1 MVFCWFNRRSC
12 ILADEMG
19 LGKTAQSI
27 CLLEYLFSRQNVR
40 GPFLVVV
47 PLSTL
52 QHWARELETWTD
64 MNVVVYQGN
73 QANRQIIRQ
82 YEWHFDLKRKGGKKK
97 ASASSQLKFNVVLTT
112 YEMIL
117 RSDWTELNKINW
129 KCLIVDEAHRL
140 KNRSS
145 KLLEHL
151 KLFKTEHRLILTGT
165 PLQNNT
171 VRPALTSKS
180 PWFGSHLPYRRN
192 FGRCSTLLTR
202 ESSPP

>member
-1 MVFCWFNRRSC
+1 MVYCWFNRRSC

-27 CLLEYLFSRQNVR
+27 CLLEYLFNTQSIR

-73 QANRQIIRQ
+73 LANRTIIRQ
-82 YEWHFDLKRKGGKKK
+82 YEWFYNSNIHADRKGKSRGKRRPTGR
-97 ASASSQLKFNVVLTT
+97 SNQLKFHVVLTT

-117 RSDWTELNKINW
+117 RSDWGELNKINW
-129 KCLIVDEAHRL
+129 KCLVVDEAHRL
-140 KNRSS
+140 KNKNS

-151 KLFKTEHRLILTGT
+151 RMLKTEHRLILTGT

-171 VRPALTSKS
+171 VRIFIQS
-180 PWFGSHLPYRRN
+180 P
-192 FGRCSTLLTR
+192 LLQKKKKKR
-202 ESSPP
+202 